1 MANENT
7 AKERLEKLDEILD
20 SYEIDLGIPKYTK
33 EFYDESTQQYL
44 ELSRDQIEKLTPENC
59 AEAALLLASLSF
71 HLQRSYN
78 RELARVNWA
87 TQILKTTLSGREQQY
102 KGSWES
108 QFNQAVKEDSYA
120 TKIEQIKRY
129 AQHRA
134 DRLTYLAYSVKNI
147 SDIFLSVQKA
157 KAFKHGQ

>member
-1 MANENT
+1 MAGENSP
-7 AKERLEKLDEILD
+7 KERLEKLDEILD
-20 SYEIDLGIPKYTK
+20 SYEIELGIPQYRK
-33 EFYDESTQQYL
+33 EFYDDSSQQYL
-44 ELSRDQIEKLTPENC
+44 ELSRDQIEKLTPDNC

-87 TQILKTTLSGREQQY
+87 DHILRSSLAGREQQY

-108 QFNQAVKEDSYA
+108 QFNQAVKEDTYA
-120 TKIEQIKRY
+120 TKVQQIKRY
-129 AQHRA
+129 AQHRS
-134 DRLTYLAYSVKNI
+134 DRLTYLASSVKNI